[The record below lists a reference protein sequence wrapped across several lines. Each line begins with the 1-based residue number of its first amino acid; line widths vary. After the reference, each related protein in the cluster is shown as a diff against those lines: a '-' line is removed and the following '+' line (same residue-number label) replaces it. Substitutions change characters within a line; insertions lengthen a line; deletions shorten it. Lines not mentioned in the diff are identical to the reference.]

1 MSGMTW
7 KKYVFCEDTRSVKL
21 ILIQRD
27 FLMFL
32 GCLTPHTN
40 FSHETPEVPHK
51 HSKNNEK
58 NKNSKFLKC
67 SLEHRGVVP
76 PLWETCLKIF
86 FYFFSIKLVI
96 SMMHPSKNCF
106 CELSFSMM
114 SLVYPEI
121 WYCIFNKC
129 SIEDAIHITKG
140 LLCRKWKMH
149 LWLSTEIRQLLLSTT
164 HFESCI

>member
-1 MSGMTW
+1 
-7 KKYVFCEDTRSVKL
+7 
-21 ILIQRD
+21 
-27 FLMFL
+27 MFL

-40 FSHETPEVPHK
+40 FSHEMPEVPHK

-96 SMMHPSKNCF
+96 SMMHLSKNCF

-121 WYCIFNKC
+121 
-129 SIEDAIHITKG
+129 
-140 LLCRKWKMH
+140 
-149 LWLSTEIRQLLLSTT
+149 
-164 HFESCI
+164 